1 MLFVHRRSKS
11 TQGIWS
17 KSKGEGWTRFEIFCS
32 YFQFLIF
39 NDRQPEQHHRC
50 FVKSL
55 KHRRNRRVPDC
66 YFGRFTGTHDIPK
79 INNFDVI
86 TLGRVLPSNQ
96 FRLMRNPWGNS
107 KIDEFS
113 LYVLSF
119 LQPLKSQQVIL
130 QPQKR
135 RRRRRR
141 KKTFR
146 LTIQFA
152 SLSSTSGMIHFRLAK
167 KFIH

>member
-17 KSKGEGWTRFEIFCS
+17 KSKGEGWTRFEILCS

-66 YFGRFTGTHDIPK
+66 YFGRFTGTRDIPK

-107 KIDEFS
+107 KIDEFCTFSPFYS
-113 LYVLSF
+113 LWRVSKWFCSLKREGEGERRPSVWRSSLHHSRVL
-119 LQPLKSQQVIL
+119 QVWYIL
-130 QPQKR
+130 
-135 RRRRRR
+135 
-141 KKTFR
+141 
-146 LTIQFA
+146 
-152 SLSSTSGMIHFRLAK
+152 G
-167 KFIH
+167 